1 MKNLKKSLVL
11 LFAVFI
17 ASYAIDKILYFAIST
32 VSEDVFTGQAI
43 GKLNQF
49 FLVKDKVDI
58 LVLGSSRA
66 NHHIDVKLISENGF
80 NIGADGTKIAYL
92 NALTKTLP
100 INKKQKLIVN
110 IDAKNLFSKYYDG
123 SDVNALNTRYHKSAV
138 ISENIDALGKSNPL
152 RKIYWLIDY
161 NTVLLGIVTNY
172 IKPKYDY
179 KTYFGYDP
187 ISLTDTQKKI
197 RTKILSQ
204 IKKTDCSKIDIT
216 VNQLSEKLII
226 DLNQFCLDN
235 SKDLIVV
242 TTPLFNDTCKEDNKI
257 MSDFFKNLNI
267 KYIDYSDFFIKDNN
281 IDLWKDET
289 HLTKLGAGIF
299 TKALKKSI

>member
-1 MKNLKKSLVL
+1 M
-11 LFAVFI
+11 
-17 ASYAIDKILYFAIST
+17 
-32 VSEDVFTGQAI
+32 
-43 GKLNQF
+43 
-49 FLVKDKVDI
+49 
-58 LVLGSSRA
+58 
-66 NHHIDVKLISENGF
+66 
-80 NIGADGTKIAYL
+80 
-92 NALTKTLP
+92 
-100 INKKQKLIVN
+100 
-110 IDAKNLFSKYYDG
+110 
-123 SDVNALNTRYHKSAV
+123 
-138 ISENIDALGKSNPL
+138 
-152 RKIYWLIDY
+152 
-161 NTVLLGIVTNY
+161 
-172 IKPKYDY
+172 
-179 KTYFGYDP
+179 
-187 ISLTDTQKKI
+187 TDTQKKI

-257 MSDFFKNLNI
+257 MSDFF
-267 KYIDYSDFFIKDNN
+267 IKDNN